1 MRAVDNFLTTTEVA
15 ERLGVTPGRVRQ
27 LVADG
32 VLPVTKFG
40 PVNMVKEG
48 DLKLV
53 QDRPGRGRPSTKK
66 ASKKGGKK

>member
-1 MRAVDNFLTTTEVA
+1 MRGVDNYLTTTEVA

-40 PVNMVKEG
+40 PVNMVKES
-48 DLKLV
+48 DLHLAEN
-53 QDRPGRGRPSTKK
+53 RPGRGRPSTKK
-66 ASKKGGKK
+66 AAKKGGKK